1 VGESAPGFRLE
12 KRMLRLGAIF
22 IAVCMVLIAAS
33 LGAVLYLMFGLSGS
47 ESAIAALVT
56 LAGLALYN
64 AVNTRMRDRS
74 DVGGHIADLSRG
86 TADLARQVAEMSRRM
101 SVLESRGTR
110 GSEDVS
116 EKMRA
121 ATAPVTAELAELSAL
136 VHELAETVADHETK
150 LAGGVVRPAPA
161 RPASAEGPSGDQ
173 PAHHTDLGM
182 TREELAVSIRAA
194 VDAGRIDLYMQPI
207 LTLPQRKVRYYQAVS
222 WLRTEDGD
230 TVKPTH
236 FKEIAEAQALMP
248 RIDNILLLRSVQV
261 VRRLLLK
268 NRDIG
273 LFCGISAAT
282 LNDPGLFPHMSQFMD
297 ANRAIAPSLILEL
310 DQAAWR
316 GMGPLEQESLAALR
330 ELGFRFS
337 MGGVMDLR
345 MEPRDL
351 ADRGIR
357 FVRAPAAL
365 LLGQAHAPGG
375 DIHAADLSDLLNRF
389 GIALIAD
396 QIEAENQ
403 VVDLLDY
410 DLRFGQGV
418 LFSPPRPVRAEA
430 LQSERAETIA
440 RDAASSDKSR
450 DKPQSAA
457 IL

>member
-1 VGESAPGFRLE
+1 
-12 KRMLRLGAIF
+12 MLRLGAIF

-33 LGAVLYLMFGLSGS
+33 FGAVLYLMFGLSGS

-64 AVNTRMRDRS
+64 AVTTRLRDRS
-74 DVGGHIADLSRG
+74 DFGGQIADLSRG
-86 TADLARQVAEMSRRM
+86 TGDLARQVAEIGRR
-101 SVLESRGTR
+101 VQALELRGGGR
-110 GSEDVS
+110 GSDDS
-116 EKMRA
+116 AEKVRA
-121 ATAPVTAELAELSAL
+121 ATAPVTAELAELSTL
-136 VHELAETVADHETK
+136 VHELAETVAEHESR
-150 LAGGVVRPAPA
+150 LAGGVKPAPTK
-161 RPASAEGPSGDQ
+161 ASVAAEGPSGGQ
-173 PAHHTDLGM
+173 PPHHSDLGM

-194 VDAGRIDLYMQPI
+194 VDAARIDLYLQPI
-207 LTLPQRKVRYYQAVS
+207 VTLPQRKVRYYEAVT
-222 WLRTEDGD
+222 WLRSEDGD
-230 TVKPTH
+230 TIKPTH
-236 FKEIAEAQALMP
+236 FREIAEAQALMP
-248 RIDNILLLRSVQV
+248 RIDNILLLRCVQV

-282 LNDPGLFPHMSQFMD
+282 LNDPGLFPQMSQFMD

-337 MGGVMDLR
+337 MGRVTDLR

-365 LLGQAHAPGG
+365 LLGQASAPVG

-389 GIALIAD
+389 GIALVAD
-396 QIEAENQ
+396 HIEAENQ

-410 DLRFGQGV
+410 DLRFGQGP

-430 LQSERAETIA
+430 LQSERAEGIA
-440 RDAASSDKSR
+440 RGGASSDKSR
-450 DKPQSAA
+450 DQPPQSAA
-457 IL
+457 AL

>member
-1 VGESAPGFRLE
+1 
-12 KRMLRLGAIF
+12 MLRLGAIF

-33 LGAVLYLMFGLSGS
+33 FGAVLYLMFGLSGS

-56 LAGLALYN
+56 LAGLAVYN
-64 AVNTRMRDRS
+64 AVTTRMRDRS
-74 DVGGHIADLSRG
+74 DFGAHIADLSRG
-86 TADLARQVAEMSRRM
+86 TADLARQVAEMSRRV
-101 SVLESRGTR
+101 STLELRG
-110 GSEDVS
+110 GKVS
-116 EKMRA
+116 DDAADKIRA
-121 ATAPVTAELAELSAL
+121 ATAPVSAELAELSTL
-136 VHELAETVADHETK
+136 VHQLAETVAAHENK
-150 LAGGVVRPAPA
+150 LAGGVAKSASA
-161 RPASAEGPSGDQ
+161 RPASEGPSGEQ
-173 PAHHTDLGM
+173 PPHPTDLGM
-182 TREELAVSIRAA
+182 TREELAVAIRAA
-194 VDAGRIDLYMQPI
+194 IDAGRIDLYMQPI
-207 LTLPQRKVRYYQAVS
+207 VTLPQRKVRYYQAVS

-230 TVKPTH
+230 TVKPSH
-236 FKEIAEAQALMP
+236 FKEIAEALALMP
-248 RIDNILLLRSVQV
+248 RIDNILMLRSVQV

-282 LNDPGLFPHMSQFMD
+282 LNDPGLFPQMSQFMD

-337 MGGVMDLR
+337 MGAVTDLR
-345 MEPRDL
+345 MEPREL

-357 FVRAPAAL
+357 FVRAPSAL
-365 LLGQAHAPGG
+365 LLGQAPAPGG

-410 DLRFGQGV
+410 ELRFGQGP

-430 LQSERAETIA
+430 LQSERAEAIA

-450 DKPQSAA
+450 DKPQSLAA
-457 IL
+457 L